1 MSITDLHTATP
12 TEIDEALADLS
23 HQKVLR
29 VATGTRLLRQIE
41 KARKQGTTPRP
52 WMEAGLVE
60 ADAAITVLDEQI
72 RPLDAEFVRRG
83 RWSRFFL
90 VPGGHIHRATD
101 CSTCNRGRT
110 MTDFRW
116 LPALS
121 GLSDADA
128 VTAHGAILCT
138 VCFPDA
144 PVEWTNG
151 AKAGDDLVCPGTGTA
166 DYDEKTARRG
176 YVSGNGGRCDSC
188 GTWQTITR
196 GGVLRKHNRKDGA

>member
-23 HQKVLR
+23 YERAKRRATRESVLR
-29 VATGTRLLRQIE
+29 RIETFRHNRAVYERELTATD
-41 KARKQGTTPRP
+41 
-52 WMEAGLVE
+52 EAI
-60 ADAAITVLDEQI
+60 AVLTEQI
-72 RPLDAEFVRRG
+72 RPLDAEFLRRG
-83 RWSRFFL
+83 RWTRFFL
-90 VPGGHIHRATD
+90 VPGGHIHRTLN

-176 YVSGNGGRCDSC
+176 YVSGNGGRCSHC